1 MLPPFETNRSGQ
13 ICLDG
18 LWDFSFLGGVDP
30 DVGLPEE
37 ALHWTKT
44 WVPSAFDA
52 TPELAGKRGVAAYRQ
67 KLVIPAGHPAK
78 LSFGAVSM
86 RCRIYVDGI
95 CLREH
100 ACGYAP
106 FEVTLEACGNSEREL
121 IVLVDNRFNFERT
134 PMHEP
139 YFDFYQY
146 GGILRS
152 VTLRV
157 FPRDEPSIDW
167 LKVTPTEKYRGGEVT
182 LRIGVLGEV
191 SDSISLLMAW
201 DGEHAERFLG
211 EVVDDEGVMTM
222 RVPRPT
228 LWSPESPSLHTVR
241 VQIEG
246 ACDAAGQ
253 SARFGLRE
261 IEAREG
267 ALWLNGE
274 KLQLRGYNR
283 HEWHPNFGPCTPPL
297 QMLNDLQHLRELGCN
312 FIRGS
317 HYPQDQQFLDLCDEL
332 GFLVWEE
339 NLGWGQRER
348 TLTDET
354 FRRQHEESLR
364 AMVHASYNHPCV
376 IIWGF
381 LNEAGSDQ
389 AYARPIIEESAT
401 ILRQLDPSRLVSFA
415 SMYALTDV
423 CFDLVDLI
431 AINIYPGWYDCE
443 DVDDPLALIT
453 PYMRKCFDHFSQGD
467 WVDKPVIVSEIGA
480 EGLYGWHE
488 PHNDFYTETYQADYL
503 RIACR
508 EALEHPRSSGIALW
522 HFSDARTYGTGRSI
536 KRPRT
541 FNNKGTL
548 DEYRRPK
555 LAFRAVQEVFQDHKS

>member
-1 MLPPFETNRSGQ
+1 MS
-13 ICLDG
+13 CLDG
-18 LWDFSFLGGVDP
+18 IWDFLFLGDVDL
-30 DVGLPEE
+30 DACAPES
-37 ALHWTKT
+37 LRDWTKT
-44 WVPSAFDA
+44 GVPSAFDA
-52 TPELAGKRGVAAYRQ
+52 TPDLAGKRGVAAYRRR
-67 KLVIPAGHPAK
+67 LSIPAGHSAK

-86 RCRIYVDGI
+86 RCRVFVDGV

-106 FEVTLEACGNSEREL
+106 FGLELEASDDSEREL
-121 IVLVDNRFNFERT
+121 VLLVDNRFDFEHT

-152 VTLRV
+152 VMLQV
-157 FPRDEPSIDW
+157 FPDTKPSIDW
-167 LKVTPTEKYRGGEVT
+167 VKVAPTERYRD
-182 LRIGVLGEV
+182 GEV
-191 SDSISLLMAW
+191 SLHIGLRGAVSDSMTLLIAW
-201 DGEHAERFLG
+201 DHGNEQSYTGTIIDGEITLTA
-211 EVVDDEGVMTM
+211 
-222 RVPRPT
+222 RVPNPS
-228 LWSPESPSLHTVR
+228 LWSPESPLLHAVHVR
-241 VQIEG
+241 IKDESHASGSQ
-246 ACDAAGQ
+246 Q
-253 SARFGLRE
+253 ARFGLRW

-274 KLQLRGYNR
+274 QLQLRGYNR

-297 QMLNDLQHLRELGCN
+297 QMLNDLQHLRDLGCN

-317 HYPQDQQFLDLCDEL
+317 HYPQDQRFLDLCDEL

-348 TLTDET
+348 TLTNET
-354 FRRQHEESLR
+354 FRAQHLESLR

-389 AYARPIIEESAT
+389 PYARPIIEESAVE
-401 ILRQLDPSRLVSFA
+401 LRQLDATRLVSFA
-415 SMYALTDV
+415 SMYALTDI

-431 AINIYPGWYDCE
+431 AINIYPGWYDCD
-443 DVDDPLALIT
+443 DVEDPLALIA
-453 PYMRKCFDHFSQGD
+453 PYMQKCFDHFSSD
-467 WVDKPVIVSEIGA
+467 AYADKPVIISEIGA

-488 PHNDFYTETYQADYL
+488 PHHDFYTEAYQANYL
-503 RIACR
+503 RIACQ

-555 LAFRAVQEVFQDHKS
+555 LAYQAVRDVFNAYTS